1 MGAEFAQPAPTFC
14 RHGDVNPNPYLRL
27 VGSAL
32 PLALSELPSPPNEL
46 FLHGQLPAGP
56 SVAIVGTRRP
66 SLEAALYAFQL
77 AQCLAAAGVCVVSGG
92 ALGIDTQAHQGALTG
107 GGQTLVVA
115 PSSFDRPYPLENTS
129 LYAQILAKGGG
140 FLSAFE
146 RDVPARNPH
155 FFTRNSHLVALCHAV
170 VLVEAPFR
178 SGARNAALWARK
190 LRRPLF
196 VVPAPPWNPRGLGC
210 IVELKLGALPLYSY
224 RDVLECLAERGCT
237 VASPPKAEIQ
247 PLLELAQEPAATE
260 RLGSAGCPTPFDGL
274 ERLPQR
280 LQKHFAPRISR
291 GSDVVRA
298 STKAV
303 QATAPQNLTL
313 QQQRLFDAV
322 RLGAHYPEEIAAV
335 AGLPLAEVTEGLL
348 SLVLSRVLCA
358 HHTGAYTVAETSV
371 TTAR

>member
-1 MGAEFAQPAPTFC
+1 
-14 RHGDVNPNPYLRL
+14 LRL
-27 VGSAL
+27 AGSTLPPAL
-32 PLALSELPSPPNEL
+32 TELPSPPTEL
-46 FLHGQLPAGP
+46 FLHGDLPTGP
-56 SVAIVGTRRP
+56 YVAIVGTRRP

-77 AQCLAAAGVCVVSGG
+77 AQCLAAAGVCIVSGG

-107 GGQTLVVA
+107 GGRTLVVA

-129 LYAQILAKGGG
+129 LYAQIVAKGGG
-140 FLSAFE
+140 YLTAFE
-146 RDVPARNPH
+146 KDVPARNPH

-210 IVELKLGALPLYSY
+210 IIELKLGALPLYSY

-237 VASPPKAEIQ
+237 VASPPRSEIQ

-280 LQKHFAPRISR
+280 LQKHFGPRSPR
-291 GSDVVRA
+291 VTSDVARE
-298 STKAV
+298 
-303 QATAPQNLTL
+303 APAPTQLTL
-313 QQQRLFDAV
+313 QQQRVFDAV
-322 RLGAHYPEEIAAV
+322 RLGAHHPDEIASV
-335 AGLPLAEVTEGLL
+335 AGLPRVEVTELL
-348 SLVLSRVLCA
+348 LGLVLSRTLCA
-358 HHTGAYTVAETSV
+358 HHTGAYTVAA
-371 TTAR
+371 TTEAR

>member
-1 MGAEFAQPAPTFC
+1 
-14 RHGDVNPNPYLRL
+14 LRL

-32 PLALSELPSPPNEL
+32 PAVLSELPTPPEEL
-46 FLHGQLPAGP
+46 FLHGELPVGP
-56 SVAIVGTRRP
+56 CVAIVGTRRP
-66 SLEAALYAFQL
+66 TLEAALYAFQL

-107 GGQTLVVA
+107 GGKTLVVA
-115 PSSFDRPYPLENTS
+115 PSSFDRPYPLENSS

-146 RDVPARNPH
+146 TDVPARTPH

-237 VASPPKAEIQ
+237 VASPPAAEVQ

-260 RLGSAGCPTPFDGL
+260 RLGSSGCPTPFDGL
-274 ERLPQR
+274 ERLPLR
-280 LQKHFAPRISR
+280 LQRQFGAKASRATRASHPPAAPAAPRPALSNF
-291 GSDVVRA
+291 
-298 STKAV
+298 T
-303 QATAPQNLTL
+303 P
-313 QQQRLFDAV
+313 QQRRVFDAV
-322 RLGAHYPEEIAAV
+322 RQGAHHPDEIAAIV
-335 AGLPLAEVTEGLL
+335 GLPRAEVTELL
-348 SLVLSRVLCA
+348 LGLVLARELRA
-358 HHTGAYTVAETSV
+358 HHTGAYTVASV
-371 TTAR
+371 ASDSEITIAR

>member
-1 MGAEFAQPAPTFC
+1 M
-14 RHGDVNPNPYLRL
+14 NPNSPLRL

-32 PLALSELPSPPNEL
+32 PAALTELPSPPTEL
-46 FLHGQLPAGP
+46 FLNGALPTGP

-66 SLEAALYAFQL
+66 TLEAALYAFQL

-92 ALGIDTQAHQGALTG
+92 ALGIDTQAHQGALTAG
-107 GGQTLVVA
+107 GRTLVVA

-129 LYAQILAKGGG
+129 LYEQIIAKGGG

-146 RDVPARNPH
+146 QDVPARNPH

-224 RDVLECLAERGCT
+224 RDVLECLAERGCS
-237 VASPPKAEIQ
+237 VASPPQGAIQ

-280 LQKHFAPRISR
+280 LQKHF
-291 GSDVVRA
+291 GFRA
-298 STKAV
+298 SR
-303 QATAPQNLTL
+303 APQSQSAPPEHLTL
-313 QQQRLFDAV
+313 QQQRVFDAV
-322 RLGAHYPEEIAAV
+322 RMGAHHPDEIAAV
-335 AGLPLAEVTEGLL
+335 SGLAMAEVTELL
-348 SLVLSRVLCA
+348 LGLVLTRTLQA
-358 HHTGAYTVAETSV
+358 HHTGAYTVSEGTV